1 MPDGT
6 DAGDDEPAPF
16 AEYGE
21 VDEQYR
27 EPEEET
33 LGPTIPEAP
42 DLSTRDADPVVEGTF
57 WTLVAVFNIGL
68 LVVSLGVM
76 FVIFQENPTLG
87 WQLTVAGCLIL
98 GYGFYRYRSAK
109 EVIEER
115 VADADDSDGTGNDD
129 ENAADG
135 ENHNE

>member
-1 MPDGT
+1 MSDGT
-6 DAGDDEPAPF
+6 DAGDDEPVPF

-21 VDEQYR
+21 VDEQYQ

-42 DLSTRDADPVVEGTF
+42 DLSTRTADPVVEGTF
-57 WTLVAVFNIGL
+57 WTLVAVFNVGL
-68 LVVSLGVM
+68 LVVSLGAM

-98 GYGFYRYRSAK
+98 GYGFYRYRRAK
-109 EVIEER
+109 EVVKER
-115 VADADDSDGTGNDD
+115 TGGESDGDETPSDTADATADD
-129 ENAADG
+129 
-135 ENHNE
+135 NHNK

>member
-1 MPDGT
+1 MSDGT
-6 DAGDDEPAPF
+6 DPGDDEPVPF

-42 DLSTRDADPVVEGTF
+42 DLSTRNTDPVVEGTF
-57 WTLVAVFNIGL
+57 WTLVAVFNVGL

-87 WQLTVAGCLIL
+87 WQLTVAGCLVL

-115 VADADDSDGTGNDD
+115 AGKESDSDGTASGNGDD
-129 ENAADG
+129 AADD
-135 ENHNE
+135 NHNK